1 MKYVALC
8 IFALVVFL
16 ACGKEPEKPA
26 ARPAQPEARASDP
39 ADFITAGFLPEQA
52 IKRGALRQQINSLR
66 KAAVVDRKQI
76 QLLVNRRKGEIMSLK
91 KSVRNSTRFTAA
103 QKDSLIL
110 PLEEEATEL
119 VEDLVAVA
127 Q

>member
-1 MKYVALC
+1 MKPAIVLLVAL
-8 IFALVVFL
+8 IAFL
-16 ACGKEPEKPA
+16 GCGKEPEKPA
-26 ARPAQPEARASDP
+26 SKPAQPETRVSDP
-39 ADFITAGFLPEQA
+39 GDFIADSFLPDQA
-52 IKRGALRQQINSLR
+52 AKRSSLRQQINSLR

-76 QLLVNRRKGEIMSLK
+76 QALVNQRKGELMSLK
-91 KSVRNSTRFTAA
+91 KSVRNSARFSAA

-127 Q
+127 K